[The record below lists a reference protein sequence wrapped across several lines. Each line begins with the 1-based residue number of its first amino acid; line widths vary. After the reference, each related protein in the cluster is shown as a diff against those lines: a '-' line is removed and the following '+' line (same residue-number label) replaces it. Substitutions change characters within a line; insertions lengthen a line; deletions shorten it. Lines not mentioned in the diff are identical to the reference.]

1 MQHPRVMVSRSPWF
15 PLCPMPRRR
24 RRPGGEAGPAR
35 RSRRGGRTSRPGMP
49 QHQQSLPPPNG
60 SARRRRAVRGPVD
73 AALPDAPADRRSG
86 CPGNDAAGDG
96 HGSAEGQSGSEQ
108 RAGNWPSDDQRRQCR
123 PAVRVRGG
131 GRHEEG
137 ENCRAAAVLATARTS
152 GGWLWQRR
160 GWGEEGGGPG
170 GGGLVA
176 PPVSH
181 PSGTTRGSGAGSEAQ
196 STLLGSLDLHKF
208 SEDAFPE
215 RICEILDP
223 TIWMH
228 TDAGRGTI
236 THGIQTCMISVIAL
250 GISCSKKRPTERIQ
264 MHDVVTEMHAI
275 RDSYLKFAKSLVVEH
290 EVYSD
295 FPQ

>member
-1 MQHPRVMVSRSPWF
+1 MVSTQGDVYSLGILLLEMFTGRSPTDEMF
-15 PLCPMPRRR
+15 
-24 RRPGGEAGPAR
+24 
-35 RSRRGGRTSRPGMP
+35 S
-49 QHQQSLPPPNG
+49 
-60 SARRRRAVRGPVD
+60 
-73 AALPDAPADRRSG
+73 
-86 CPGNDAAGDG
+86 
-96 HGSAEGQSGSEQ
+96 
-108 RAGNWPSDDQRRQCR
+108 
-123 PAVRVRGG
+123 
-131 GRHEEG
+131 
-137 ENCRAAAVLATARTS
+137 
-152 GGWLWQRR
+152 
-160 GWGEEGGGPG
+160 
-170 GGGLVA
+170 
-176 PPVSH
+176 
-181 PSGTTRGSGAGSEAQ
+181 
-196 STLLGSLDLHKF
+196 GSLDLHKI